1 MDGEIGVP
9 PSSKTMKISIVTATY
24 NSAAT
29 LEDTLKSVLAQSHPD
44 IEYLIMDG
52 GSTDGTLDLVRRYA
66 PLFEGRMRW
75 ISEPDKGIYD
85 AMNKGFQ
92 QATGEVLMLINSD
105 DFFAREDA
113 VARVVEQFEAHPEAD
128 CVYADLYY
136 VAHDDT
142 SRIIR
147 TWRSGQPRPFR
158 KGWMPAHP
166 TFYCRRS
173 VYEKQ
178 GYFDLQF
185 RLAADFDLMLRF
197 VEVAKIKLLYLPEF
211 LVRMRVGGATSSSL
225 KNLIRQNRECVASFR
240 KYGMRV
246 GLGYLIRRFS
256 WKIKQFITHS

>member
-1 MDGEIGVP
+1 
-9 PSSKTMKISIVTATY
+9 MKVSIVTATY

-29 LEDTLKSVLAQSHPD
+29 LEDTLQSVLRQSYRD
-44 IEYLIMDG
+44 IEYLIIDG
-52 GSTDGTLDLVRRYA
+52 GSKDSTLDLVRRYE

-75 ISEPDKGIYD
+75 VSEPDKGIYD

-105 DFFAREDA
+105 DFFAADDA
-113 VARVVEQFEAHPEAD
+113 VERVVEQFEAHPEAD

-142 SRIIR
+142 SRVVR
-147 TWRSGQPRPFR
+147 TWRCGTPRPFR

-166 TFYCRRS
+166 TFYCRRK
-173 VYEKQ
+173 VYEAY

-197 VEVAKIKLLYLPEF
+197 VEVARIKMVYLPLF
-211 LVRMRVGGATSSSL
+211 LVRMRIGGATSSSL
-225 KNLIRQNRECVASFR
+225 KGLIRQNRESIRAFH
-240 KYGMRV
+240 KYGKRV
-246 GLGYLIRRFS
+246 GLGYLVRRFS
-256 WKIKQFITHS
+256 WKIKQFISHS